1 MKEVFFQ
8 GKFVPFNEAKIGVM
22 THAFN
27 YGTGVF
33 EGIRGYWNQ
42 KQGQM
47 YVFKLKEH
55 YERLLKSCRILLIEP
70 KYSADELCKL
80 TLELAKKNAYKEDV
94 YFRPIAYKSSE
105 KVGLGLL
112 GIESDL
118 VIYMTP
124 FGSYFEGDKG
134 LKACVST
141 WNRIND
147 NMIPAR
153 AKITGVYVNSSL
165 ASAEA
170 KMNGYDEAIMLAND
184 GHVAE
189 GPGEN
194 IFIVRGKDIITP
206 PLHHDIL
213 EGITRSSL
221 IELLEQELG
230 MKVIERSMD
239 RTELY
244 ISDEVFFSGTAAGV
258 SPVTE
263 IDKRKVGDGHVGP
276 VTAKIKK
283 LYFDVVKGDN
293 PKYKNWLT
301 PVFQ

>member
-1 MKEVFFQ
+1 MKEVFFK
-8 GKFVPFNEAKIGVM
+8 GEFVPFQDAKIGVM

-33 EGIRGYWNQ
+33 EGIRGYWNP
-42 KQGQM
+42 KQNQLFI
-47 YVFKLKEH
+47 FKLKEH
-55 YERLLKSCRILLIEP
+55 YERLLKSCRILFIKP
-70 KYSADELCKL
+70 TYTADELCEL
-80 TLELAKKNAYKEDV
+80 TVELAIKNGYKEDV

-112 GIESDL
+112 GVDDDL

-124 FGSYFEGDKG
+124 FGDYLDLQKG
-134 LKACVST
+134 LKVCVST
-141 WNRIND
+141 WHRIND

-194 IFIVRGKDIITP
+194 IFIVRGKEVITP

-213 EGITRSSL
+213 EGITRASI
-221 IELLEQELG
+221 IELMDKELG
-230 MKVIERSMD
+230 FNVIERSLD

-244 ISDEVFFSGTAAGV
+244 IADEVFFTGTAAGV
-258 SPVTE
+258 SPITE
-263 IDKRKVGDGHVGP
+263 IDKRVVGSGKVGP
-276 VTAKIKK
+276 VSAMLQKI
-283 LYFDVVKGDN
+283 YFDIVKGEN
-293 PKYKNWLT
+293 AKYKAWLT
-301 PVFQ
+301 PVY

>member
-1 MKEVFFQ
+1 MKVAFFQ
-8 GKFVPFNEAKIGVM
+8 GKFVPFKDAKIGVM

-33 EGIRGYWNQ
+33 EGIRGYWNPKQ
-42 KQGQM
+42 KQLFI
-47 YVFKLKEH
+47 FKLKEH
-55 YERLLKSCRILLIEP
+55 YERLLRSCRILLIKP
-70 KYSADELCKL
+70 KYTADELCGL
-80 TLELAKKNAYKEDV
+80 TVELAKKNDYKEDV
-94 YFRPIAYKSSE
+94 YFRPLAYKSTE
-105 KVGLGLL
+105 KVGLGLI
-112 GIESDL
+112 GIDDDL
-118 VIYMTP
+118 TIYMTP
-124 FGSYFEGDKG
+124 FGDYLDLDKG
-134 LKACVST
+134 LKVCVST

-170 KMNGYDEAIMLAND
+170 RMNGYDEAIMLASD

-194 IFIVRGKDIITP
+194 IFIVRGNEIITP

-213 EGITRSSL
+213 EGITRASL
-221 IELLEQELG
+221 IELIDRELG
-230 MKVIERSMD
+230 LKVIERSLD

-244 ISDEVFFSGTAAGV
+244 IADEVFFTGTAAGV

-263 IDKRKVGDGHVGP
+263 VDKRVVGNGKVGP
-276 VTAKIKK
+276 MSAKLQK
-283 LYFDVVKGDN
+283 LYFDIVKGEN
-293 PKYKNWLT
+293 AKYKGWLT
-301 PVFQ
+301 PVF

>member
-8 GKFVPFNEAKIGVM
+8 GKFVPFKDAKIGVM

-33 EGIRGYWNQ
+33 EGIRGYWDENN
-42 KQGQM
+42 KQLNIL
-47 YVFKLKEH
+47 KLKDH
-55 YERLLKSCRILLIEP
+55 YERLLRSCRILMIGS

-80 TLELAKKNAYKEDV
+80 TVELAKRNGYKEDV
-94 YFRPIAYKSSE
+94 YIRPIAYKSQE

-112 GIESDL
+112 GVEDDL
-118 VIYMTP
+118 CIYLTP
-124 FGSYFEGDKG
+124 FGEYLDLNKG
-134 LKACVST
+134 IKVCVST
-141 WNRIND
+141 WCRIND

-170 KMNGYDEAIMLAND
+170 KMNGYDEAIMLSTD

-194 IFIVRGKDIITP
+194 IFIIRGKEIITP

-213 EGITRSSL
+213 EGITREAVVALIRDELKMPL
-221 IELLEQELG
+221 IERG
-230 MKVIERSMD
+230 ID

-244 ISDEVFFSGTAAGV
+244 ISDEIFFTGTAAGV

-263 IDKRKVGDGHVGP
+263 VDKRIVGSGKPGEV
-276 VTAKIKK
+276 AKKLQK
-283 LYFDVVKGDN
+283 LYFDAVRGKN
-293 PKYKNWLT
+293 PKYKGWLT
-301 PVFQ
+301 PVY